1 MVSKLAVTAIVLL
14 ISVPILLGY
23 AMAFE
28 DVEHASYNP
37 TDTKNVTD
45 LIANDSTYSYM
56 SANSYA
62 INSKVW
68 CDYSVNYNPDLVSYS
83 TLYPIYRDISSTY
96 SAVPM
101 ARTTMLPSV
110 FAYSNYSYANIR
122 LTDQISA
129 DSHMTITIHGG
140 SRDGQSYNT
149 FVGLVYYPSTSQG
162 TIFTYDYNTG
172 RDGSFSATS
181 ITSIDI
187 SRGSYT
193 GGVQF
198 DYLRADGSSDNTYAD
213 ITMGY
218 NPYVSDVSVN
228 NTFVTTEW
236 VPSLHSSYIL
246 ITADLRDLTPWSNG
260 NLVNVGFQLNAW
272 SYGDERN
279 EFYNLAKLQVQ
290 QVNGAWAINGTPMYR
305 SDNPDKNVWQF
316 MITNGNID
324 AAYIGEWPSV
334 MGAAYSYQ
342 TISVPFESQAPNDDI
357 QTVSF
362 SKTSPTDNE
371 RVRIDAA
378 TARSSPYPVIRD
390 LEYSPT
396 MLNASAGGYETT
408 ISKIGQSGTSLEF
421 AGNTYAIVNGSITVG
436 SKKLPVEGLTFRS
449 EKQDDNSYVNYIGG
463 VELASPTGSVPTI
476 TFNGTWAAI
485 VQTTFMDR
493 EITTVTE
500 WIPGE
505 FAWNGADESFALM
518 GLLTCGAVFVGL
530 GMYGRRSG
538 AKVGMLMMI
547 TGCAAL
553 IFLAMI

>member
-23 AMAFE
+23 AMAFD

-62 INSKVW
+62 MNSKVW
-68 CDYSVNYNPDLVSYS
+68 YDSSVIYNPDLASYN
-83 TLYPIYRDISSTY
+83 TLYPIYRDVSSTY
-96 SAVPM
+96 SALPM
-101 ARTTMLPSV
+101 GRTNMLPSV
-110 FAYSNYSYANIR
+110 FTYANYSYANIR

-162 TIFTYDYNTG
+162 TIFTHDYNTG
-172 RDGSFSATS
+172 RNGSFSATS

-198 DYLRADGSSDNTYAD
+198 DYLRADGSSDNTYAN

-218 NPYVSDVSVN
+218 NPYVSDVGVN
-228 NTFVTTEW
+228 STFVTTEW
-236 VPSLHSSYIL
+236 LPSLHSSYIL

-290 QVNGAWAINGTPMYR
+290 QVNGAWSINDTPMY
-305 SDNPDKNVWQF
+305 
-316 MITNGNID
+316 
-324 AAYIGEWPSV
+324 
-334 MGAAYSYQ
+334 
-342 TISVPFESQAPNDDI
+342 
-357 QTVSF
+357 
-362 SKTSPTDNE
+362 
-371 RVRIDAA
+371 
-378 TARSSPYPVIRD
+378 
-390 LEYSPT
+390 L
-396 MLNASAGGYETT
+396 
-408 ISKIGQSGTSLEF
+408 SL
-421 AGNTYAIVNGSITVG
+421 IHI
-436 SKKLPVEGLTFRS
+436 
-449 EKQDDNSYVNYIGG
+449 
-463 VELASPTGSVPTI
+463 
-476 TFNGTWAAI
+476 
-485 VQTTFMDR
+485 
-493 EITTVTE
+493 
-500 WIPGE
+500 
-505 FAWNGADESFALM
+505 
-518 GLLTCGAVFVGL
+518 
-530 GMYGRRSG
+530 
-538 AKVGMLMMI
+538 
-547 TGCAAL
+547 
-553 IFLAMI
+553 